1 MLEIDGS
8 MGEGGGQVLRSALT
22 LSIATG
28 RSFHIRRVR
37 GGRERPGLR
46 SQHRTAL
53 QAAAEVCGAEVE
65 GASIGSRDVLFR
77 PGVVRPG
84 DYRFATG
91 TAGSAILVAQT
102 VLAPL
107 LSGPESSTSLTVEG
121 GTHNPFAPPWEF
133 FEHAYLRRLRSM
145 GARVRSTLDRPGFY
159 PAGGGRLQLEVV
171 PVGEIGSLDLTER
184 GDESHRRAR
193 AIVSGLPR
201 HIAERE
207 LSVLH
212 AYLHM
217 RSDALEVVEIPE
229 DQAAGPGNAV
239 MVLLEFERTH
249 EVFTGFGEKGVPAEE
264 VALAAGRRALAWLES
279 GAPVGPHLADQLLVP
294 IALGSGGRFVTSART
309 THALTQSELIPIFLD
324 RSVAWSETS
333 AGNWLVEV
341 G

>member
-28 RSFHIRRVR
+28 RSFRIRRVR

-53 QAAAEVCGAEVE
+53 EAAAEVCGAEVE

-77 PGVVRPG
+77 PGAVRPG

-107 LSGPESSTSLTVEG
+107 LSGPERSTTLTVEG

-133 FEHAYLRRLRSM
+133 FENAYLRRLRSM
-145 GARVRSTLDRPGFY
+145 GARVRSTLVRPGFY
-159 PAGGGRLQLEVV
+159 PAGGGRLQLEVE
-171 PVGEIGSLDLTER
+171 PVGGIGSLDLTER
-184 GDESHRRAR
+184 GKERERWAR
-193 AIVSGLPR
+193 AIVSSLPR

-207 LSVLH
+207 LSIVH
-212 AYLHM
+212 AMLGL
-217 RSDALEVVEIPE
+217 RPDAMEVVELPE
-229 DQAAGPGNAV
+229 EEALGPGNVV
-239 MVLLEFERTH
+239 MTGLRFERAS
-249 EVFTGFGEKGVPAEE
+249 EVFTGFGKKGVPAEE
-264 VALAAGRRALAWLES
+264 IAAGAARRALAWLES

-294 IALGSGGRFVTSART
+294 IALGAGGRFVASTRT
-309 THALTQSELIPIFLD
+309 AHALTQSELIPIFLD
-324 RSVAWSETS
+324 RSVVWNETS